1 MAVFNVYSICTSQ
14 KNGVLV
20 FLLMKSRSTKY
31 VGHNRVKNSTLTFT
45 LTFTTVRNQ
54 LPGHTTYPVIAT
66 FPQQGE
72 GIMRSLWACQKDKN
86 LLYNIVCK
94 L

>member
-31 VGHNRVKNSTLTFT
+31 VGHNCVKNSTLTFT
-45 LTFTTVRNQ
+45 LTFTSF
-54 LPGHTTYPVIAT
+54 
-66 FPQQGE
+66 FPSKARQSFLAFDVN
-72 GIMRSLWACQKDKN
+72 ICFWRSMRIKN
-86 LLYNIVCK
+86 ISIPWR
-94 L
+94 